1 MNLSRDYRIL
11 GVVFSLLLLL
21 PANRV
26 SPQNI
31 PSDDE
36 ESFTT
41 ADALRVRSHP
51 GTSAAIV
58 GIIPYGTQISY
69 TIHSVKADGH
79 DWVFSKQSGGY
90 IAKTFLSSS
99 VPKEKKEMI
108 LKSSEYV
115 FACLAGVGNGSKATI
130 TLSHGVFHFSLE
142 YAQTAED
149 DLDGRGSYEIS
160 EGMILLRLTS
170 LSKKYPTNPSEKTQL
185 TSAKAFLIYNGNLG
199 GYVLDKHRS
208 DQKFADLL
216 PVISV
221 SDVPANL
228 HGILNRG
235 ECSIEMA
242 NCPKKPSSNPN
253 LDESKSI
260 GYFCLK
266 ARP

>member
-1 MNLSRDYRIL
+1 MKDYRIP
-11 GVVFSLLLLL
+11 GVIFSLFLLL
-21 PANRV
+21 PAHGEL
-26 SPQNI
+26 PQNI

-36 ESFTT
+36 RSFTT

-90 IAKTFLSSS
+90 IAKTFLSST

-108 LKSSEYV
+108 MKSSEYI
-115 FACLAGVGNGSKATI
+115 FACFAGVGNGSTATI
-130 TLSHGVFHFSLE
+130 TLSHGVFRFSLQ

-149 DLDGRGSYEIS
+149 DLEGRGSYEIS
-160 EGMILLRLTS
+160 EGQILLHLTS
-170 LSKKYPTNPSEKTQL
+170 LSQKYPTNPSEKTQL
-185 TSAKAFLIYNGNLG
+185 TSAKAFLIYNGILG
-199 GYVLDKHRS
+199 GYVLDKNRS
-208 DQKFADLL
+208 DRKFADLL

-228 HGILNRG
+228 HGILNKG

-242 NCPKKPSSNPN
+242 SCPKKPSPNPN

-266 ARP
+266 PTL